1 MFWIPYDLSLF
12 AYNGV
17 QGILCFVFALFSF
30 VLYALCCHFIWI
42 VLFFIRYSLPFICT
56 LYPHCYR
63 TNYRI
68 VLKNKK
74 QKNQLHSVNFWTAI
88 KWSTFEQELTF
99 VKNQLCQIVVFGYCS
114 NSVDNKS
121 FDQKSAI
128 LIVKTDF

>member
-1 MFWIPYDLSLF
+1 MELLTLRENPSSPRVSGGVCVTILLDFCVIILCVHMFLVPYDLSLF

-17 QGILCFVFALFSF
+17 QNILCFVFALFSF

-74 QKNQLHSVNFWTAI
+74 QKNQQHSVNFI
-88 KWSTFEQELTF
+88 
-99 VKNQLCQIVVFGYCS
+99 
-114 NSVDNKS
+114 SVLKICFHN
-121 FDQKSAI
+121 
-128 LIVKTDF
+128 